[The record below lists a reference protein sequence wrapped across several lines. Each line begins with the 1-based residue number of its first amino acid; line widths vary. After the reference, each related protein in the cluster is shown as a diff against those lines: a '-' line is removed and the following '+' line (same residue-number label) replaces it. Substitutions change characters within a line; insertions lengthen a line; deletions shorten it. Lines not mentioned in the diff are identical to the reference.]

1 MEVGP
6 VSGRL
11 ASRAA
16 KRVIALGPVLSTG
29 FRLSCAHCGRV
40 VRIASP
46 PSEVPETD
54 EELPAGQEIAKF
66 RTDHDLPEGVGA
78 QPDTAPPDDG

>member
-1 MEVGP
+1 MKPGP
-6 VSGRL
+6 VRGCPASG
-11 ASRAA
+11 AA
-16 KRVIALGPVLSTG
+16 ERVIAREAVLSTG

-46 PSEVPETD
+46 LSEVPETD
-54 EELPAGQEIAKF
+54 QELPAGQEIAKF